1 MFSSV
6 ASTESTLMIT
16 SPCANFLLLYAGP
29 PKMRSS
35 TVVPCT
41 MMPTCDSRLNN
52 VIKENSA
59 KELLSLANK
68 NRKHR

>member
-1 MFSSV
+1 
-6 ASTESTLMIT
+6 
-16 SPCANFLLLYAGP
+16 
-29 PKMRSS
+29 
-35 TVVPCT
+35 

>member
-1 MFSSV
+1 
-6 ASTESTLMIT
+6 
-16 SPCANFLLLYAGP
+16 
-29 PKMRSS
+29 
-35 TVVPCT
+35 
-41 MMPTCDSRLNN
+41 LNN